1 MRTDMELHCIA
12 SLLRRGRSLDQLSTG
27 LTLLGVL
34 LGLVP
39 CWLETFNPWALAVA
53 CALLLLGL
61 GQKYWALRVAFDADL
76 FQRMADSPLPLDDS
90 TRALDNALASLGLQ
104 PATGA
109 QRPWSDRS
117 RGALNLLRRQAL
129 LLAAQLLLTLG
140 YLLTSPWWAIAG

>member
-1 MRTDMELHCIA
+1 MRTDMELHCVA

-34 LGLVP
+34 QGLVP
-39 CWLETFNPWALAVA
+39 GWLGAFNPWALAVA

-76 FQRMADSPLPLDDS
+76 FQRIADSPLPLDDS

-104 PATGA
+104 PSTGA
-109 QRPWSDRS
+109 QRPWRDRS